1 MRKVIFILLLALFAI
16 QKVNAQKYTLT
27 SKYYSITQNYNNEKN
42 YREYSTIVIDL
53 NRLTIEV
60 HRKDKTFYFKILEM
74 SENKRSFRCVDVT
87 GGRSLDCNVT
97 IADNSALVGQPT
109 LWVFFR
115 YNNLE
120 AAYSIVVD

>member
-1 MRKVIFILLLALFAI
+1 MRKVIFLLLLAVFCF
-16 QKVNAQKYTLT
+16 QHVNAQKYTLT
-27 SKYYSITQNYNNEKN
+27 SKFYSITQNYNNEKN

-60 HRKDKTFYFKILEM
+60 HRKDKSFYFKILEI
-74 SENKRSFRCVDVT
+74 SNSKRSFHCVDIT

-109 LWVFFR
+109 LWVYFR